1 MKYNYF
7 NYNTNKYNFYSPF
20 CPLGSIYNM
29 SGIQNNIISNN
40 KEKNQKNKKKYS
52 DSFKNE
58 NSLDLYQESNSMS
71 HLSTT
76 SEGDQGINNNF
87 NNFYF
92 FQSNQESKKANKN
105 NKNKNL
111 HESIIMGIKDISD
124 CFNSNK
130 NESNVISFSC
140 YYFCDIHMNNEKEF
154 FLDVKIKQLIDD
166 YKKNINKP

>member
-1 MKYNYF
+1 
-7 NYNTNKYNFYSPF
+7 
-20 CPLGSIYNM
+20 M
-29 SGIQNNIISNN
+29 SGLQNNIISNN

-92 FQSNQESKKANKN
+92 FQSNQESKKTNKN